1 MQNLKGRCAIITG
14 ASAGLGLRVARAL
27 AGQGMNL
34 VLAARSAD
42 VLEGVANEMRGL
54 GVKAIAVPTDVADD
68 GQLQRLVERTVTEF
82 GAIDVLVNNA
92 GIEAFRSFH
101 EIDPTD
107 IRRTIDVNLTA
118 TLLLT
123 RFVLPY
129 MVKSGS
135 GHIVNMA
142 SLAGKHGP
150 AYGAAYGASKAGMIA
165 FTQSLRAE
173 YLGTGISASAI
184 CPGFAFDGGIY
195 EVIRQR
201 IGRGAPWYVGSTTAE
216 AVARAVVKAI
226 KRDRPDVIVNVP
238 ALRPVFTLCQAFPRI
253 GEWIVRQ
260 TTIKFLK
267 RAGGRAECVKNSGI
281 SGDTKAER

>member
-1 MQNLKGRCAIITG
+1 MHDLKGRCAIITG
-14 ASAGLGLRVARAL
+14 ASAGLGVHVARAL

-34 VLAARSAD
+34 VLAARSVDA
-42 VLEGVANEMRGL
+42 LEGVATEMRAV

-68 GQLQRLVERTVTEF
+68 SQLQRLVERTVIEF

-101 EIDPTD
+101 EIDPAD

-123 RFVLPY
+123 RFVLPH
-129 MVKSGS
+129 MVHASR

-173 YLGTGISASAI
+173 YLGTGISASAV
-184 CPGFAFDGGIY
+184 CPGFASDGGIY
-195 EVIRQR
+195 EVIRRR
-201 IGRGAPWYVGSTTAE
+201 IGRGTPWYVGSTTAE

-226 KRDRPDVIVNVP
+226 KRDRPDLIVNLP
-238 ALRPVFTLCQAFPRI
+238 ALRPVFMLCQAFPRI

-267 RAGGRAECVKNSGI
+267 RAGTS
-281 SGDTKAER
+281 ER